1 MLYNVVKFICNI
13 VIRVIFKIRVIGGAD
28 FPEKGPVIIYSNHKS
43 MWDPIIIGCLV
54 KRPVFFMAKEELFRI
69 PVLGFIIKNIHAFP
83 VKRGIPDRKAIKK
96 ALEVLNNNQVLGI
109 FPEGTRSRDGKL
121 HDPEPGLA
129 LLASKVKDVTMVPV
143 AIRGN
148 YKFFS
153 RIDVIFGE
161 PKSFSEYHK
170 EDAKLN
176 SEKLKEMSSALFEE
190 VSNLM
195 NVK

>member
-1 MLYNVVKFICNI
+1 VFYNVVKFICNI
-13 VIRVIFKIRVIGGAD
+13 VIHIIFKIRVIGGAD
-28 FPEKGPVIIYSNHKS
+28 FPERGPVIIYSNHKS

-54 KRPVFFMAKEELFRI
+54 KRPVVFMAKEELFRI
-69 PVLGFIIKNIHAFP
+69 PVLGFIIKNLHAFP

-109 FPEGTRSRDGKL
+109 FPEGTRSKDGKL
-121 HDPEPGLA
+121 QEPEPGLA
-129 LLASKVKDVTMVPV
+129 LLASKAKDVTLVPV

-153 RIDVIFGE
+153 HIDVIFGE
-161 PKSFSEYHK
+161 PKKFSEYHQ
-170 EDAKLN
+170 EDTKLN
-176 SEKLKEMSSALFEE
+176 SEKLKEISSALFEE

>member
-1 MLYNVVKFICNI
+1 M
-13 VIRVIFKIRVIGGAD
+13 
-28 FPEKGPVIIYSNHKS
+28 
-43 MWDPIIIGCLV
+43 
-54 KRPVFFMAKEELFRI
+54 
-69 PVLGFIIKNIHAFP
+69 GFIIKNLHAFP

-109 FPEGTRSRDGKL
+109 FPEGTRSKDGKL
-121 HDPEPGLA
+121 QEPEPGLA
-129 LLASKVKDVTMVPV
+129 LLASKAKDVTLVPV

-153 RIDVIFGE
+153 HIDVIFSE
-161 PKSFSEYHK
+161 PKKFSEYHQ
-170 EDAKLN
+170 EDTKLN
-176 SEKLKEMSSALFEE
+176 SEKLKEISSALFEE